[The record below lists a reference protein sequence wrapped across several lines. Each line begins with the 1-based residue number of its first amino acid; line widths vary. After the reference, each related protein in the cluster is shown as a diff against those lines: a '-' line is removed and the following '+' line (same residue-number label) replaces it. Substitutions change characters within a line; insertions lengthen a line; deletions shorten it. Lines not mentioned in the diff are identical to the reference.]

1 MNNLPLSRRSVLA
14 GGAAVGAGVAAG
26 ALGAP
31 LPALAVPKAR
41 PGRIS
46 YPFLLGIA
54 SGDPS
59 PDGVVLWTRLAVDPL
74 AEDGFGGM
82 TAAKYDV
89 EFQVGLDEQ
98 FRTLARRGTKHA
110 RRDEGYAI
118 HVELTGLE
126 PGREY
131 FYRFRID
138 EHVSPV
144 GRTLTAPAAGAA
156 VSALRTGIVS
166 CAQYEHG
173 YFTAYRRLAEDT
185 PDLVLHLGDYI
196 YEYRAGA
203 YVASGGNPRD
213 HAGPETTTLA
223 GYRQRHAQYKADTDL
238 QAAHAVAPWVVVL
251 DDHEVDNNWA
261 GDVPEAPGNA
271 GVTAAQFRARRTAAF
286 QAYYENMPLRRAQ
299 VAKGAQMKLY
309 RRLGWGSLAN
319 FHMLDTRQFRDDQ
332 ANGDGTKP
340 PTAESMDPRRSIMG
354 LEQERWLYDGLGRSQ
369 ATWDVL
375 GQQVFFAL
383 SDFSPGAAE
392 VYNMDSWD
400 GYQPNRDRVM
410 NAFQTRGV
418 ANPVVLTGDIHSH
431 WANDLK
437 ADFRDPSSRTV
448 GVELVTTSI
457 TSGGNGSD
465 RPSFGPTVRAEN
477 PHVKFDSNRRGYVLA
492 TYTPTELRADF
503 RSLAQ
508 VRTPGAPVY
517 TQASFAVE
525 AGNPGLHTA

>member
-31 LPALAVPKAR
+31 VPALAVPKAR
-41 PGRIS
+41 PGRIA

-54 SGDPS
+54 SGDPTA
-59 PDGVVLWTRLAVDPL
+59 DGVVLWTRLAVDPL

-82 TAAKYDV
+82 TASKYDV
-89 EFQVGLDEQ
+89 EFQVATDEQ
-98 FRTLARRGTKHA
+98 FRSLVRRGTKHA
-110 RRDEGYAI
+110 RREDGYAI
-118 HVELTGLE
+118 HVELTGL
-126 PGREY
+126 PSGREF

-144 GRTLTAPAAGAA
+144 GRTLTAPSAGAA
-156 VSALRTGIVS
+156 VSSLRTGVVS
-166 CAQYEHG
+166 CAQFEHG

-203 YVASGGNPRD
+203 YTIPGGNPRD

-223 GYRQRHAQYKADTDL
+223 GYRQRHAQYKSDADL
-238 QAAHAVAPWVVVL
+238 QAAHAVAPWVVVF
-251 DDHEVDNNWA
+251 DDHEVENNWA
-261 GDVPEAPGNA
+261 ADISENA
-271 GVTAAQFRARRTAAF
+271 GDSVEYFRQRRAAAF
-286 QAYYENMPLRRAQ
+286 KAYYENMPLRRAQ
-299 VAKGAQMKLY
+299 VAKGAEMQLY
-309 RRLGWGSLAN
+309 RRLGWGQLAN
-319 FHMLDTRQFRDDQ
+319 FHMLDTRQYRDDQ
-332 ANGDGTKP
+332 ANNDGLKAP
-340 PTAESMDPRRSIMG
+340 SAQSRDPRRSIMG
-354 LEQERWLYDGLGRSQ
+354 IAQERWLYDGLGRST

-383 SDFSPGAAE
+383 SDFGPGTAE

-410 NAFQTRGV
+410 SAFQTRGV
-418 ANPVVLTGDIHSH
+418 ANPVVLTGDIHTA

-437 ADFRDPSSRTV
+437 ADFRNTSSKTV
-448 GVELVTTSI
+448 GTELVTTSV
-457 TSGGNGSD
+457 TSGGDGTD
-465 RPSFGPTVRAEN
+465 IPSYGPAVRAEN
-477 PHVKFDSNRRGYVLA
+477 PHIKFASNRRGYVLA
-492 TYTPTELRADF
+492 TYTPTQLRADF

-525 AGNPGLHTA
+525 AGNPGLQSV